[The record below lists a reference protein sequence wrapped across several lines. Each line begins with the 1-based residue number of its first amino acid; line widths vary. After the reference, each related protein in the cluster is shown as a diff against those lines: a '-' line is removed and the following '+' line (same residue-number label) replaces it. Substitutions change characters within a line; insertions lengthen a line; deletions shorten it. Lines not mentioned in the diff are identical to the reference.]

1 VLGASTFNFLVD
13 FGIGSR
19 ITDVTELQK
28 ILLAGGHLKIA
39 APTGYFG
46 ALSLAAVKSYQKAH
60 GVIQTGYVG
69 PLTRGELNKGSLST
83 STGSKLNTSQASAV
97 VGFIQAFGADADI
110 IANVRAALGF

>member
-69 PLTRGELNKGSLST
+69 PLTRGELNKGAIASG
-83 STGSKLNTSQASAV
+83 GSKLNTSQASAV